1 MGAAPEG
8 YVRLYARVAILGLG
22 SDGELRVGRWIGSVI
37 LPKSDDHSVL
47 DALSWSDIR
56 LRNVPPRPIVMTEW
70 TGSQDPRDVASPAR
84 VVEALGELASK
95 VAADSQRDLTLL
107 QRYL

>member
-8 YVRLYARVAILGLG
+8 YVRLYAPVDILGLG

-37 LPKSDDHSVL
+37 LPKAHNQSVL
-47 DALSWSDIR
+47 DPLLWSDIW
-56 LRNVPPRPIVMTEW
+56 LRNVPPRPILMKEW
-70 TGSQDPRDVASPAR
+70 TGGQDPRDVASPAR

-107 QRYL
+107 QR